1 MRSNFSKAL
10 NNNNFLSL
18 SNNVGTAIIGFLTF
32 VILARYLAPDI
43 FGEWVLYIAAGNFFE
58 MLRFGLTRTA
68 IIRFLSGAKGDER
81 EKLIGT
87 NWALGLIATVILALI
102 IWLVFIS
109 FPETI
114 KDSGYLLFFVYY
126 PILSFA
132 NLPHNMATSVMHADQ
147 RFGKI
152 LFIRMLS
159 VGVFL
164 VFLIINNFVLKWG
177 LIEIVYVHILVNL
190 LVSLISMANK
200 WDGYQHIFK
209 ANKQTNKLILNF
221 GKYST
226 GTLIGANLLKSS
238 DQILLGLS
246 PFIGTAGVALYAVPL
261 RLTEILEIPLRSF
274 AATAFP
280 KISKASIEN
289 NMREVRRLF
298 YSYSG
303 ALTFIILPVI
313 VVGFIFSE
321 QFVYILGGPEYIQT
335 QNIFRIFCVYGLF
348 IAVDKF
354 TGITLDSINRPK
366 MNFIKVIY
374 MASANILGDIFV
386 IFYIGKLIFFVS
398 IITFIGSYFL
408 PILNFGIHSYEFTVM
423 NILEM
428 VAIVTILFTIIGIVV
443 GLYYLNKDLKIS
455 LKFIFIYGWKFLIT
469 IIKDIKSVFIV

>member
-10 NNNNFLSL
+10 KNNNFLSL
-18 SNNVGTAIIGFLTF
+18 SNNIGTAVIGFLSF
-32 VILARYLAPDI
+32 IILARYLTPNI
-43 FGEWVLYIAAGNFFE
+43 FGEWVLYIALGNFFE

-87 NWALGLIATVILALI
+87 NWALGLAATIILALL
-102 IWLVFIS
+102 IWLAFIS

-126 PILSFA
+126 PILSFV

-147 RFGKI
+147 KFGKI
-152 LFIRMLS
+152 LFIRMLN

-164 VFLIINNFVLKWG
+164 LFLILNSFVLKWG
-177 LIEIVYVHILVNL
+177 LIEIIYIHILINL
-190 LVSLISMANK
+190 IVSLISMVYK

-209 ANKQTNKLILNF
+209 ANKETNKLILNF

-289 NMREVRRLF
+289 NMKEVRRLF
-298 YSYSG
+298 YSFSG

-313 VVGFIFSE
+313 VVGFIFAE

-348 IAVDKF
+348 IAIDKF

-374 MASANILGDIFV
+374 MASANVLGDIFV
-386 IFYIGKLIFFVS
+386 IFYIGKLLFFAS
-398 IITFIGSYFL
+398 IITFIGSHFL
-408 PILNFGIHSYEFTVM
+408 PIFNFGIHSYEFTVL

-443 GLYYLNKDLKIS
+443 GLYYLNKDLKIK
-455 LKFIFIYGWKFLIT
+455 LKFIFIYGWRFFIT
-469 IIKDIKSVFIV
+469 IIKDVKSVFIV